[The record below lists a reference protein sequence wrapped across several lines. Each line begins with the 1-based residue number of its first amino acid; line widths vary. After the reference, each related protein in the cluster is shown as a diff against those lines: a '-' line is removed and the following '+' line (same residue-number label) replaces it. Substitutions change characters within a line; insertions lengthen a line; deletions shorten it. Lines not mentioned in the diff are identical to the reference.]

1 LVAGSTLTRLPAIR
15 ARCNFSVYNE
25 AGAGRFARAVTLAAM
40 TAMLPDDIDAPRI
53 TARHLYWQGWRVA
66 RIAELLG
73 EKPATVHSWKKRDG
87 WEEASPTERVE
98 GALEARLVMLI
109 GKDAK
114 EGRDFKEI
122 DLLTRQIERL
132 ARVHRYEET
141 GKESDLNPKIRA
153 RNETPRTRKRRRNYL
168 DEEQIEALKA
178 AFLDSLFQYQDTWY
192 RAGQKHRIRNILKS
206 RQIGAT
212 WFFAREAIVDAFEHG
227 RNKIFL
233 SASKAQAHIFRNYIV
248 QFVKDVT
255 DVDLKGDPIVLDNG
269 AELHFLGT
277 NSKTAQGYHGDV
289 YLDEY
294 FWIHRFQEFRKVT
307 SGMAM
312 HKQWRQTYFSTPS
325 SLAHEAYPFWN
336 GELFNK
342 RRKKA
347 DRAEFD
353 VSHAA
358 LAGGQLCP
366 DGQWRQI
373 VTVEDAIAGGC
384 DLFDL
389 EQLRLEYSD
398 DEFANLLMCQF
409 VDDTQS
415 AFPLAL
421 VHPCMVDSW
430 EVWDDY
436 RPFAPR
442 PVGDRGVWIGYD
454 PTGTG
459 EDGDGAGLVIVLP
472 ARSPGEKH
480 RVLER
485 HRLKGEDYEAQADFI
500 KSFRDKYRIDH
511 IGIDISGLG
520 EAVAEHVEK
529 WFPTVT
535 RYRYDVALKARMVM
549 QAQQIMRKG
558 RLEFDAGWAD
568 MAQSFMAIKR
578 ELTASGRQLTYTSGR
593 TKATGHADLAWA
605 VMHALHFE
613 PIDGPAMGTG
623 QSLMEMYE

>member
-1 LVAGSTLTRLPAIR
+1 MV
-15 ARCNFSVYNE
+15 
-25 AGAGRFARAVTLAAM
+25 
-40 TAMLPDDIDAPRI
+40 
-53 TARHLYWQGWRVA
+53 ARHLYWQGWRVA
-66 RIAELLG
+66 RISELLDV
-73 EKPATVHSWKKRDG
+73 PAPTVHSWKDRDG
-87 WEEASPTERVE
+87 WKSASPTQRVE
-98 GALEARLVMLI
+98 GALEARLVQLI
-109 GKDAK
+109 VKEEK

-122 DLLTRQIERL
+122 DLLGRQIERI
-132 ARVHRYEET
+132 ARVHRYQES
-141 GKESDLNPKIRA
+141 GRESDLNPNINA
-153 RNETPRTRKRRRNYL
+153 RNEAPRTRKQKRNFL
-168 DEEQIEALKA
+168 DDEQIEALRE
-178 AFLDSLFQYQDTWY
+178 AFANSLFDYQHVWHA
-192 RAGQKHRIRNILKS
+192 AGIKHRIRNILKS

-212 WFFAREAIVDAFEHG
+212 WYFAREAVVDAFAKA

-248 QFVKDVT
+248 QFVKDTT
-255 DVDLKGDPIVLDNG
+255 DVELKGDPIVLDNG

-294 FWIHRFQEFRKVT
+294 FWIHRFAEFRKVT

-312 HKQWRQTYFSTPS
+312 HKKWRQTYFSTPS
-325 SLAHEAYPFWN
+325 SIAHEAYPFWT
-336 GELFNK
+336 GDMFNR

-358 LAGGQLCP
+358 LASGAACP

-389 EQLRLEYSD
+389 DQLRLEYSE
-398 DEFANLLMCQF
+398 DEYANLLMCQF
-409 VDDTQS
+409 VDDSQS
-415 AFPLAL
+415 AFPLSM

-430 EVWDDY
+430 EVWDDF
-436 RPFAPR
+436 RPYAPR
-442 PVGDRGVWIGYD
+442 PVGERGVWIGYD

-459 EDGDGAGLVIVLP
+459 EDGDGAGLVVVLP
-472 ARSPGEKH
+472 ARTRDEKH

-485 HRLKGEDYEAQADFI
+485 HRLKGEDYEAQAAFI
-500 KSFRDKYRIDH
+500 RSFQDKYRIDR
-511 IGIDISGLG
+511 IGIDVSGLG
-520 EAVAEHVEK
+520 EAVAEHVAK
-529 WFPTVT
+529 WFPTVA
-535 RYRYDVALKARMVM
+535 RYRYDVGMKALMVM

-578 ELTASGRQLTYTSGR
+578 ELTDSGRQFTYKSGR
-593 TKATGHADLAWA
+593 SKATGHADLAWA
-605 VMHALHFE
+605 TMHALHFE
-613 PIDGPAMGTG
+613 PIDGPAEGAG
-623 QSLMEMYE
+623 QSLMEMYD

>member
-1 LVAGSTLTRLPAIR
+1 MPPDTLDSPRL
-15 ARCNFSVYNE
+15 
-25 AGAGRFARAVTLAAM
+25 
-40 TAMLPDDIDAPRI
+40 
-53 TARHLYWQGWRVA
+53 TARHLYWQGWRIA
-66 RIAELLG
+66 RIAEFID
-73 EKPATVHSWKKRDG
+73 EKPATVHAWKKRDR
-87 WEEASPTERVE
+87 WAEASPTERVE
-98 GALEARLVMLI
+98 GALEARLVQLI
-109 GKDAK
+109 AKEEK
-114 EGRDFKEI
+114 EGRDFKGI
-122 DLLTRQIERL
+122 DLLGRQIERL
-132 ARVHRYEET
+132 ARVHRYQET
-141 GKESDLNPKIRA
+141 GKEADLNPSIEA
-153 RNETPRTRKRRRNYL
+153 RNAGTKKKPRRNAL
-168 DEEQIEALKA
+168 SEEQVEALKD
-178 AFLDSLFQYQDTWY
+178 AFLDSLFDYQVSWY
-192 RAGQKHRIRNILKS
+192 DAGQKHRIRNILKS

-212 WFFAREAIVDAFEHG
+212 WYFAREAIVDAFETG

-248 QFVKDVT
+248 QFVKEVC

-312 HKQWRQTYFSTPS
+312 HKRWRQTYFSTPS
-325 SLAHEAYPFWN
+325 SIGHEAYPFWN
-336 GELFNK
+336 GDLFNK
-342 RRKKA
+342 RRAKR

-358 LAGGQLCP
+358 LAQGLLCP
-366 DGQWRQI
+366 DGHWRQI

-389 EQLRLEYSD
+389 EQLRLEYSP
-398 DEFANLLMCQF
+398 DEFDNLLMCQF
-409 VDDTQS
+409 VDDSMS
-415 AFPLAL
+415 AFPLSVL
-421 VHPCMVDSW
+421 QGCMVDSW

-459 EDGDGAGLVIVLP
+459 EDGDGAGLVVILP
-472 ARSPGEKH
+472 GRTAGEKH

-485 HRLKGEDYEAQADFI
+485 HRLKGDDYEAQADFI
-500 KSFRDKYRIDH
+500 KSFRERYRIEH
-511 IGIDISGLG
+511 IGIDITGIG
-520 EAVAEHVEK
+520 NAVAEHVAK
-529 WFPTVT
+529 WFPLVC
-535 RYRYDVALKARMVM
+535 RYRYTPELKALMVM
-549 QAQQIMRKG
+549 QAQHIMRKG

-568 MAQSFMAIKR
+568 MAQSFMAIKK
-578 ELTASGRQLTYTSGR
+578 ELTASGRQFTYTSGR

-605 VMHALHFE
+605 TMHALHKE
-613 PIDGPAMGTG
+613 PIEGPDSSGTG
-623 QSLMEMYE
+623 QSMMEMYE